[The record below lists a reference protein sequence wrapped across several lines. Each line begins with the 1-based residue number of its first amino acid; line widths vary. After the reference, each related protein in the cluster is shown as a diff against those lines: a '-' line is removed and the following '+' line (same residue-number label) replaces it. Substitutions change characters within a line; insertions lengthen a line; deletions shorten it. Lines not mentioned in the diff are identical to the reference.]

1 MTHDLVLSYLRDA
14 PQGDGY
20 STEDLALLIHELS
33 FSDIDAEVRRLQRR
47 GAVIEREGVWYAV
60 AQKARRPAPSAALG
74 LSPRPPDLG
83 VAEEIKEAR
92 AAVRAWTAHLKALEA
107 YRAVVKERP

>member
-1 MTHDLVLSYLRDA
+1 VSAPDLVLSYLRDA

-20 STEDLALLIHELS
+20 STEDLALLIHEMD
-33 FSDIDAEVRRLQRR
+33 FTAIDAEVRRLERR
-47 GAVIEREGVWYAV
+47 GSILQREGVWYAV
-60 AQKARRPAPSAALG
+60 GARARRPAPAAALG

-107 YRAVVKERP
+107 YRAMRKE

>member
-33 FSDIDAEVRRLQRR
+33 FSDIDAEEFEEPLIEVVRGIRQ
-47 GAVIEREGVWYAV
+47 G
-60 AQKARRPAPSAALG
+60 
-74 LSPRPPDLG
+74 
-83 VAEEIKEAR
+83 
-92 AAVRAWTAHLKALEA
+92 
-107 YRAVVKERP
+107 